1 MIKENKIYNTAVILC
16 GGRGTRL
23 GVLGK
28 KMPKTLVKIQGKP
41 IIWYIINILKKNSF
55 NHFVIPLGYKGKMI
69 KNYIKNNPY
78 FKDLNIETE
87 NTGVNTTI
95 SNRINLIRNKIKSQ
109 NFLLLNGDAILDFN
123 LKKIFNIH
131 KKNKKD
137 MTFISC
143 LTKFDYGI
151 VGKKNNKIISFER
164 DIYFDSIKQ
173 KQNRNFIGHVYSG
186 ISIMNKKLLRI
197 KFKNFDNFEKKFYPI
212 VIKKFKTDLK
222 FLNGFWSSVDNMK
235 DIEILN
241 NKSSNKFLLVKK
253 LKKKLI

>member
-1 MIKENKIYNTAVILC
+1 MLFKYLCISNSITNIINKLKNHEPSKDNQIIISFQDDLYKTYKSYKLKKIYILC
-16 GGRGTRL
+16 LRFLQVGIGL
-23 GVLGK
+23 G
-28 KMPKTLVKIQGKP
+28 MTTLTTT
-41 IIWYIINILKKNSF
+41 
-55 NHFVIPLGYKGKMI
+55 
-69 KNYIKNNPY
+69 NNPY

-222 FLNGFWSSVDNMK
+222 FLNGFWSSVDNIK